1 MSSADIY
8 REIILD
14 YYRNPRNYGKIQN
27 PDVAQKDSNPLCG
40 DELEMHLNIKENKV
54 VDVKF
59 TGKGCAI
66 SQASASMLTELIMGK
81 DFDYVKKLSKEDIL
95 DNLGLH
101 DLGPARIKCAL
112 LSLKVLKSGLYS
124 YLSEKLKDTVSA
136 DKIKEEAS
144 GLY

>member
-14 YYRNPRNYGKIQN
+14 YYRNPRNYGKI
-27 PDVAQKDSNPLCG
+27 PDPDISQRDSNPLCG
-40 DELEMHLNIKENKV
+40 DELEMHINIKEDKV
-54 VDVKF
+54 ADVKF

-81 DFDYVKKLSKEDIL
+81 DFEYVKKLAKEDIL
-95 DNLGLH
+95 DNLGLQN
-101 DLGPARIKCAL
+101 LGPARIKCAL
-112 LSLKVLKSGLYS
+112 LSFKVLKTGIYS
-124 YLSEKLKDTVSA
+124 YLIDKLKDTASA
-136 DKIKEEAS
+136 DKMKEEVS